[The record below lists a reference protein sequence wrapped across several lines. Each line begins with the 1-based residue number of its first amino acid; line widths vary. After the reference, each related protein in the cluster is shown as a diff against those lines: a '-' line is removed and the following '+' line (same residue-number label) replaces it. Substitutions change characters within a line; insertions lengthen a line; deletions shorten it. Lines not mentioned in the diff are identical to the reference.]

1 MAEQKVINCAA
12 RPVRPESSVP
22 PSGREVR
29 WTFPVEGM
37 TCASCVARVEKSLS
51 RVEGVTEASVNLATK
66 TATVTVDPHR
76 AGPGRLVSAI
86 RDTGYEVP
94 VQRTEFPVEGVT
106 CASCVARVGRALA
119 WVPCGLLWG
128 CNR

>member
-12 RPVRPESSVP
+12 LHVPPESSVP

-66 TATVTVDPHR
+66 TAPITVDPHR
-76 AGPGRLVSAI
+76 AGAGSVVSAV
-86 RDTGYEVP
+86 RGNGYDAP
-94 VQRTEFPVEGVT
+94 VQTT
-106 CASCVARVGRALA
+106 Q
-119 WVPCGLLWG
+119 
-128 CNR
+128 